1 MQKEGKGVPA
11 ERMMGTKARRHKA
24 QGDRPE
30 DSLKLEAGV
39 TGNEAEGGA
48 GARRWKV
55 VLIQVFPVASN
66 SNSVHNSSSK
76 RGIFGQKLE

>member
-11 ERMMGTKARRHKA
+11 ERRWEPRQGGTR
-24 QGDRPE
+24 QGDRQ

-39 TGNEAEGGA
+39 SGNEAGGGA
-48 GARRWKV
+48 VARPWKA
-55 VLIQVFPVASN
+55 VLVQVLLVASN
-66 SNSVHNSSSK
+66 SNSIHSSSSK